1 VGDKPTIDLNDEVRE
16 KFIEAT
22 NGILNLCYQC
32 GTCTSACPWSLVRDF
47 NVRKFLRSAQLG
59 SEERMNG
66 DLWLCTTCSQ
76 CFNTCPKGVKVFD
89 VVKGLRGIVVE
100 KGRVPEPVRD
110 MLMSMFRQGN
120 PWMGNKSDRA
130 GWAEGLDVKV
140 FQNDKADLLL
150 YLCCTSCYDPR
161 NKKVSRELAEILK
174 MAEVNF
180 GILGTEET
188 CCGDSALRLG
198 EGDLFQFLAESNA
211 ETFKKYGIDNV
222 VTSSPHSYNALRND
236 YNGLKD
242 EFKVQHYTQYL
253 NDLIEG
259 NKLKFSKELEAK
271 VTYHDP
277 CYLGRHNDVYDEPR
291 KILESIPGL
300 ELVEMERNRKNSLC
314 CGGGGGGMW
323 METPMEERFSV
334 LRVKEALETKA
345 DYLAT
350 SCPYCIS
357 MLEDGVKTLEA
368 DIKVVDVAELVK
380 MAL

>member
-1 VGDKPTIDLNDEVRE
+1 
-16 KFIEAT
+16 
-22 NGILNLCYQC
+22 
-32 GTCTSACPWSLVRDF
+32 
-47 NVRKFLRSAQLG
+47 
-59 SEERMNG
+59 
-66 DLWLCTTCSQ
+66 
-76 CFNTCPKGVKVFD
+76 
-89 VVKGLRGIVVE
+89 
-100 KGRVPEPVRD
+100 
-110 MLMSMFRQGN
+110 
-120 PWMGNKSDRA
+120 
-130 GWAEGLDVKV
+130 
-140 FQNDKADLLL
+140 
-150 YLCCTSCYDPR
+150 
-161 NKKVSRELAEILK
+161 
-174 MAEVNF
+174 
-180 GILGTEET
+180 
-188 CCGDSALRLG
+188 
-198 EGDLFQFLAESNA
+198 
-211 ETFKKYGIDNV
+211 
-222 VTSSPHSYNALRND
+222 
-236 YNGLKD
+236 
-242 EFKVQHYTQYL
+242 
-253 NDLIEG
+253 
-259 NKLKFSKELEAK
+259 LKFSKELEAK